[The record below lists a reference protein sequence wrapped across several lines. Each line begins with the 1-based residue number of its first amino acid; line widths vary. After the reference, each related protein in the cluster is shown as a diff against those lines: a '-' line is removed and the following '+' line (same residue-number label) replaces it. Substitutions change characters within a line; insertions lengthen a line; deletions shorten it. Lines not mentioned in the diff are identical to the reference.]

1 MHFRDAKVLFS
12 VRDLLKPTCPWS
24 GTSNCRWRRADCNC
38 PSRKTDPWFQALN
51 SCEILYSGPAKEQ
64 TACIYSF
71 PELTCTSQ
79 GFCKLDSPD
88 YKRLRLAIKLLPC
101 AISSAQGY
109 PSKMKNHITQPS
121 GFFHACATACLD
133 LPAGRDR
140 DRSLSFTPVNSLF
153 QFSSGIKTVRYT
165 VWKD

>member
-38 PSRKTDPWFQALN
+38 PSWKTDPCFQALN

-64 TACIYSF
+64 TARIYSF
-71 PELTCTSQ
+71 PELTRTSQ
-79 GFCKLDSPD
+79 GLCKLDSPD

-101 AISSAQGY
+101 AISSTQGY
-109 PSKMKNHITQPS
+109 PSKIKITSHNQV
-121 GFFHACATACLD
+121 GFFMPALLCAWICQQEGTETAHW
-133 LPAGRDR
+133 
-140 DRSLSFTPVNSLF
+140 V
-153 QFSSGIKTVRYT
+153 
-165 VWKD
+165 